1 MVTNEVRNAF
11 SRALDELNVYNTMVY
26 DYWVSELCEDDG
38 EFISLDDSKLTVENL
53 ALIQKDVR
61 QQLALVGG

>member
-11 SRALDELNVYNTMVY
+11 GRALDELNVYNTMVY

-61 QQLALVGG
+61 QQLALMGG